1 LHSWAVQHGAGFG
14 RNEIPANQEESERL
28 RESLPVA
35 ADRIRRRVIARG
47 RVQGVFFRDSVRER
61 ARAHGVS
68 GWILNRSDGA
78 VEAVLEGRPDH
89 VERVVRFFRVGPRQA
104 NVEQVEVAEEAPE
117 GLSGFEIR

>member
-1 LHSWAVQHGAGFG
+1 VPESRAVAG
-14 RNEIPANQEESERL
+14 E
-28 RESLPVA
+28 
-35 ADRIRRRVIARG
+35 RIRRRVVVQG

-68 GWILNRSDGA
+68 GWICNRSDGT

-89 VERVVRFFRVGPRQA
+89 VERVVRFCKIGPRQA
-104 NVEQVEVAEEAPE
+104 SVAKIDVSEEEPE

>member
-1 LHSWAVQHGAGFG
+1 M
-14 RNEIPANQEESERL
+14 
-28 RESLPVA
+28 
-35 ADRIRRRVIARG
+35 RG

-68 GWILNRSDGA
+68 GWIWNRADGT

-89 VERVVRFFRVGPRQA
+89 VERVVRFCKIGPRQA
-104 NVEQVEVAEEAPE
+104 SVAQIDVTDEQPE